1 MSRTKELKYTCP
13 YCGREFDITVYES
26 VNSEQ
31 DPDLRDACLSGDLF
45 RHSCPHCHT
54 DFMVQYPLVYSD
66 PKNKFVIWLSANT
79 GEESIMKAAAGP
91 LLKQGYKLRRC
102 ATIREFTEK
111 IQIFEDGVSDIAVEL
126 AKYDSFIEF
135 IDNRRGNPA
144 DVTSV
149 EYQRVND
156 GVMKINVRTDDKG
169 LSFLIPMD
177 LLEEEIRAESDRF
190 TVNEEEF
197 PLINSDWII
206 SLFMESSG
214 QA

>member
-1 MSRTKELKYTCP
+1 MSKSRELKYTCP

-26 VNSEQ
+26 VNTET
-31 DPDLRDACLSGDLF
+31 DPDLRDACLSGDIF

-54 DFMVQYPLVYSD
+54 DFMVQYPLVYAD
-66 PKNKFVIWLSANT
+66 PKHKFVLWLSQGT
-79 GEESIMKAAAGP
+79 GEEAAMRASARP
-91 LLKQGYKLRRC
+91 LLKQGYRLRRC
-102 ATIREFTEK
+102 ATVREFTEK

-135 IDNRRGNPA
+135 IDSRNGNPE

-149 EYQRVND
+149 EYQKTED

-169 LSFLIPMD
+169 LSFLIPTAM
-177 LLEEEIRAESDRF
+177 LEEEIRAQSDRYEAEN
-190 TVNEEEF
+190 TSF
-197 PLINSDWII
+197 PRINSDWLI
-206 SLFMESSG
+206 SLFTESDG

>member
-1 MSRTKELKYTCP
+1 MSRTKEVKYTCP

-31 DPDLRDACLSGDLF
+31 DPDLRDSCLSGDLF

-54 DFMVQYPLVYSD
+54 DFMVQYPLVYVD
-66 PKNKFVIWLSANT
+66 PQHKFVLWLSANT
-79 GEESIMKAAAGP
+79 GEEAALNAAAGP

-102 ATIREFTEK
+102 ATIKEFTEK

-190 TVNEEEF
+190 AINEEEF